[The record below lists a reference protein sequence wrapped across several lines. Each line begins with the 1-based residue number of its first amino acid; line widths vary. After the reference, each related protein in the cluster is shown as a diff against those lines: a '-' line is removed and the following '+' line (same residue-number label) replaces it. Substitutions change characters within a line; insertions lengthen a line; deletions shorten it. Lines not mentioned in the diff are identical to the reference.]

1 MSIAAPPPPPAT
13 EPEQRVVLPRIG
25 WDLYDAILRGVDE
38 WRSPR
43 LVYLDRDLFLM
54 TMSRRHEWFAERLAQ
69 LVWAVA
75 SGSGIACEDAA
86 ETTFRRA
93 DLDAGVMGDKTFY
106 LGAHAERMRGPR
118 DVDLA
123 VDPPPDLAIEV
134 EIAHAPTEALEV
146 YRRLGVGEIWH
157 VVGRAP
163 LSVQILSLMPMPA
176 GNYAAVEQSRVL
188 PALRSELIVG
198 QLRQAE
204 ALGASAWFSQLPA
217 WVAGLGIE

>member
-1 MSIAAPPPPPAT
+1 MPIAAPPPLAT
-13 EPEQRVVLPRIG
+13 EPEQRVVLPRIDWG
-25 WDLYDAILRGVDE
+25 VYDAILRGVGE
-38 WRSPR
+38 QRSPR
-43 LVYLDRDLFLM
+43 LVYLDRALILM
-54 TMSRRHEWFAERLAQ
+54 TKSRRHEWFAERLAQ

-75 SGSGIACEDAA
+75 MGSGIACEDAA

-134 EIAHAPTEALEV
+134 EIAHAPIEALEV
-146 YRRLGVGEIWH
+146 YRRLGVGEVWH

-163 LSVQILSLMPMPA
+163 LSLQIWNLQPE
-176 GNYAAVEQSRVL
+176 GNYAAVGQSRVL
-188 PALRSELIVG
+188 PALRAESILE
-198 QLRQAE
+198 QPRQAE
-204 ALGASAWFSQLPA
+204 ALWASGWFARLPG
-217 WVAGLGIE
+217 WVEGLGV